1 MCDRYAYVL
10 LIFFVFYYTLCLF
23 RTIELMV
30 SVGWKLLVLFCLA
43 DIEETENRYLV
54 AAVYCNFLFA
64 LEAVRVRNL

>member
-1 MCDRYAYVL
+1 
-10 LIFFVFYYTLCLF
+10 
-23 RTIELMV
+23 MV